1 MLQGHSAELQGL
13 KDSMAQQDRDASAS
27 QALVDSLQ
35 KQLAELSRHLSSLT
49 LNLEAAQQSHH
60 NAVQVLLQL

>member
-13 KDSMAQQDRDASAS
+13 KDLMAQQDRDASAS

>member
-13 KDSMAQQDRDASAS
+13 KDLMAQQDRDASAS

-35 KQLAELSRHLSSLT
+35 KQLADLSSHLSSLT
-49 LNLEAAQQSHH
+49 SNLEAAQQSHH